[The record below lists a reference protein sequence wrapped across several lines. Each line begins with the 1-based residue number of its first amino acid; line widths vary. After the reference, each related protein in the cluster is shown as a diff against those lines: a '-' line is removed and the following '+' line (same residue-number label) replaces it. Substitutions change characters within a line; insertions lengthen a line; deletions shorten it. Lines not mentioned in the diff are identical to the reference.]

1 MSIKILRLGT
11 TGIKQEL
18 IGFYIREHG
27 SEIAVAGIMTTILVG
42 IAALATGDITRALAY
57 GHHH

>member
-11 TGIKQEL
+11 TGIKQE